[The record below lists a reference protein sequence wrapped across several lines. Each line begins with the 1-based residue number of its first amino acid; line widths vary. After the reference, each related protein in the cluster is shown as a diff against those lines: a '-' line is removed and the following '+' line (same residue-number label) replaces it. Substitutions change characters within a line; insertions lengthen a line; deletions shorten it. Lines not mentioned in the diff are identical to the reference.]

1 MIDSEFLLVEIFG
14 ADVRTDIIGT
24 IRGPCGPKNMICVP
38 KVHCH
43 MCDKGNTGYG

>member
-24 IRGPCGPKNMICVP
+24 RGPKQLLWV
-38 KVHCH
+38 
-43 MCDKGNTGYG
+43 YSRQL